1 MAIGTRYDFPNE
13 SNHLS
18 SISQFYSAEKFIQN
32 CELLLKNENG
42 IASFKQQGKNT
53 LIETI
58 FQRYCVGDFDHDLDS
73 LLSVI
78 IELASRGAF
87 DDGWKEDC
95 YIDNQYISCKQA
107 ALKHYKKL
115 KTENHHQ
122 HEIAWDILE
131 ILITFDNDYGSLP
144 EDIVTLLPK
153 FQTAEQ
159 FINACQLL
167 LDKGMDPL
175 ELIINQKNTL
185 SEIIFLHYFNGDF
198 DEDLAPLLSIIES
211 LAEKKPFYKSC
222 KMCFQGIA
230 MSRYKQLIAS
240 GHPHKM
246 VALDILEIVISD
258 LSRDCLIQQ
267 YEPILFS
274 PFLYPNDFI
283 DMCEQHLCEG
293 ERFFSG
299 GISRQLL
306 QQEFSLIDFIFHYYY
321 RGNFDKHLSLL
332 SSFIHKLPKQKEI
345 FKKIAGSLDLA
356 EGEYEDMSYQG
367 TALLVYRR
375 LKREE
380 HPNTN
385 EAFNILET
393 VTQSIDIDGCLNISY
408 FEKLAPLIRKTQPN
422 PNQEKNR
429 NYKRECLMESI
440 FSALAEGEFDECM
453 EVFPDIVR
461 ALLDCGGDP
470 NFRFGK
476 ITIQHTGDYMHP
488 TCLHITYL
496 YWRLMVDLKQEAE
509 AKWLKQAFF
518 HLLEDLNVD
527 VRTPFTE
534 TNLYHF
540 SRHFPGDVN
549 GGHIE
554 KGTLAHYALIA
565 GDLKTCQKIL
575 SLAPDLISSHCRIVS
590 QLKKRRIEGEFKY
603 SRSVKHPEISLC
615 HIAARRLDP
624 IACTYLIAS
633 GAANHISQAELI
645 KYAQFYE
652 KDQYSNHFGRRRY
665 EKLPD
670 AKNLEKNLKRFNEV
684 RKALKHSQPL
694 PRTATGLQNPHWP
707 RAVPILERTGYTLA
721 FDGRTKIPLWGY
733 EDLTS
738 ESLKGGV
745 ERKSN
750 FTLDPDIPR
759 HLQARTSDYTNSG
772 FDRGHCASAANHKSS
787 ELEMKETF
795 YISNVFPQTLQLNRG
810 YWQSFEKHVR
820 DLTNKYDHVHVV
832 TGPLFQ
838 SYEEHGKRF
847 VKYQVIGENEVAVPT
862 GFFKVISLEKNGIE
876 KKKAYII
883 PNHKIPADTHLSKYR
898 EREISKLEKI
908 TGLIFQHSSIHSSL
922 R

>member
-42 IASFKQQGKNT
+42 IDSFKKDGKNT

-58 FQRYCVGDFDHDLDS
+58 FQRYCEGDFDHDLDS

-78 IELASRGAF
+78 LELAKRKAF
-87 DDGWKEDC
+87 DEGWKQDC

-122 HEIAWDILE
+122 HEIAWEILE

-144 EDIVTLLPK
+144 EDIVTPLPK

-159 FINACQLL
+159 FIKACQLL
-167 LDKGMDPL
+167 LDEGTDPL
-175 ELIINQKNTL
+175 ELIINQTNTL

-198 DEDLAPLLSIIES
+198 DKDLAQLLSIIES
-211 LAEKKPFYKSC
+211 LAEKKPFYRSC
-222 KMCFQGIA
+222 NMCFQGIA

-240 GHPHKM
+240 DHPHKM

-267 YEPILFS
+267 YEPLLFP
-274 PFLYPNDFI
+274 PFVHPDDFI
-283 DMCEQHLCEG
+283 DMCGQRLCEG

-299 GISRQLL
+299 GITHQLL
-306 QQEFSLIDFIFHYYY
+306 HQEFSLIDFIFHYYY
-321 RGNFDKHLSLL
+321 RGNFDEHLPLL
-332 SSFIHKLPKQKEI
+332 SSFIHTLPKQKEI
-345 FKKIAGSLDLA
+345 FKKIAGSLDLV
-356 EGEYEDMSYQG
+356 EGLYEDMSYQG

-375 LKREE
+375 LKAEK
-380 HPNTN
+380 HPNTK
-385 EAFNILET
+385 AALGILET
-393 VTQSIDIDGCLNISY
+393 ITQGIDIDGCLNISF
-408 FEKLAPLIRKTQPN
+408 FEKLAPLIHKTQPN
-422 PNQEKNR
+422 PNQETYR
-429 NYKRECLMESI
+429 NYKHECLMESI
-440 FSALAEGEFDECM
+440 FSALAKGEFDDCI
-453 EVFPDIVR
+453 EVFPDIVE

-470 NFRFGK
+470 NFRFKK
-476 ITIQHTGDYMHP
+476 ITIRDRGEYIHP

-496 YWRLMVDLKQEAE
+496 YWRLMIDCKQKAE
-509 AKWLKQAFF
+509 AKLLKEAFF
-518 HLLEDLNVD
+518 YLFNDPKVNL
-527 VRTPFTE
+527 RAQFTE
-534 TNLYHF
+534 SDLHF
-540 SRHFPGDVN
+540 FARHFRRDPN
-549 GGHIE
+549 GGHIQ
-554 KGTLAHYALIA
+554 KGTLAHYAINE
-565 GDLKTCQKIL
+565 DDWKTCQKIL
-575 SLAPDLISSHCRIVS
+575 LSAPDIINSRCHIVPVQENS
-590 QLKKRRIEGEFKY
+590 YHFRRINYK
-603 SRSVKHPEISLC
+603 
-615 HIAARRLDP
+615 
-624 IACTYLIAS
+624 
-633 GAANHISQAELI
+633 
-645 KYAQFYE
+645 
-652 KDQYSNHFGRRRY
+652 
-665 EKLPD
+665 KLPD
-670 AKNLEKNLKRFNEV
+670 AEILEKNLKSFNKMCKV
-684 RKALKHSQPL
+684 LKHSQPP

-707 RAVPILERTGYTLA
+707 CTIPVLERTGYTLA
-721 FDGRTKIPLWGY
+721 FDGRTKIPLWVY

-738 ESLKGGV
+738 KSLEGDVK
-745 ERKSN
+745 RKSH

-787 ELEMKETF
+787 ELAMKETF

-876 KKKAYII
+876 KKKAYLI
-883 PNHKIPADTHLSKYR
+883 PNHTIPDGTHFSEYR

-908 TGLIFQHSSIHSSL
+908 TGLIFQNSSIHSSL